1 MAAVLTGVL
10 TSGCA
15 DEAAAARVG
24 DATVSDSDLMDEVKA
39 IYGNET
45 LWASADAEAGQPE
58 GTARE
63 ALRGEAEG
71 SFAQQFV
78 AGVLQQR
85 VTFMLIDELFDDEV
99 GEMTDEA
106 EAAAEQELD
115 RQFQGAFAEF
125 PESYRDQQIEDY
137 AQLISVQSTLG
148 QDGFNEAIQALIEE
162 TDVEV
167 SSRYGT
173 WDAETF
179 KNSADQLAIV
189 PPVGPAPAPSTAD
202 ADPDAGH

>member
-1 MAAVLTGVL
+1 MAALAAGL
-10 TSGCA
+10 LAGGCA
-15 DEAAAARVG
+15 DGAAAARVG
-24 DATVSDSDLMDEVKA
+24 DATVSDSDLMDEVTA

-45 LWASADAEAGQPE
+45 LWASADAESGQPE
-58 GTARE
+58 GTARA

-85 VTFMLIDELFDDEV
+85 VTFMLVEKLFDDEV
-99 GEMTDEA
+99 GELTDDF
-106 EAAAEQELD
+106 EAAAEQELE

-125 PESYRDQQIEDY
+125 PKSYRDQQVEDY
-137 AQLISVQSTLG
+137 GQLIGVQSSLG
-148 QDGFNEAIQALIEE
+148 QEGFNEAIQELIEE
-162 TDVEV
+162 TDIEV

-179 KNSADQLAIV
+179 RTSADQLAVV
-189 PPVGPAPAPSTAD
+189 PPSGPAPGPSTAD
-202 ADPDAGH
+202 ADADAGL